1 MQVIWFWFRKG
12 KINRMI
18 RPMKL
23 LLAPAVAALVL
34 PLFAASAAAWSP
46 PNVGQACKGT
56 RGGGYAKSAIAGNY
70 LGGRSIRLGIV
81 DRKSFQSCFRT
92 VEHCETW
99 LVKKAQRYPLQ
110 PGFATCTRV
119 TLG

>member
-1 MQVIWFWFRKG
+1 MQVIGFWFRRVAL
-12 KINRMI
+12 NRMI
-18 RPMKL
+18 RPMKFL
-23 LLAPAVAALVL
+23 IAPAVATLVL
-34 PLFAASAAAWSP
+34 PLLAVSAAAWTP
-46 PNVGQACKGT
+46 PNVGQACKGV

-70 LGGRSIRLGIV
+70 LGGRPIRLGIV

-92 VEHCETW
+92 VEHCEHW
-99 LVKKAQRYPLQ
+99 LVTKARRYPLQ